1 MPHHIAIS
9 GITTHV
15 FHDKHTIP
23 VTISSLSRLPDGLF
37 QRNMHHSLPLFSA
50 HLATFELSSKS
61 IWIRSYTI
69 FSATLVTSWWQ
80 LTLHVTVSS
89 GSRLPDGLFQR
100 NMHQSLPLFSAHLA
114 TFELSSK
121 SIWIRSYT
129 IFSATLVRSILIL
142 FMPLFPPVL
151 GSLMDFFNETCIILF
166 LSSARI

>member
-80 LTLHVTVSS
+80 LTLHATVSS

-100 NMHQSLPLFSAHLA
+100 NMHHSLPLFSAHLA

-129 IFSATLVRSILIL
+129 IFSATLVTSVLIL
-142 FMPLFPPVL
+142 FM
-151 GSLMDFFNETCIILF
+151 SLDIDNKAML
-166 LSSARI
+166 